1 MTSELTPVGL
11 LDALVEEL
19 NKVFEGYVYKI
30 PHDPEHAKTLED
42 FQDEEIAPAQM
53 EDDSDGEEPEEDSED
68 GVDAAEES
76 EGDSSEDEGLHD
88 STSDYVLRRPL
99 RIFPQD
105 VPINETDDDFDPAPY
120 IIVRL
125 KSGVDDGTADAFN
138 TVTVIF
144 IIAIWDDDNDSQG
157 FRDVLDI
164 IQKIYIRFHKD
175 PMLNNQ
181 FMYAGNYQWALQE
194 DNYWP
199 YFFGA
204 CTLSFNVPSIR
215 RENDYA

>member
-1 MTSELTPVGL
+1 MTSQLTPIGL
-11 LDALVEEL
+11 LDALADEL
-19 NKVFEGYVYKI
+19 NKVFDGYKYKI
-30 PHDPEHAKTLED
+30 PHDPENTKTLTD
-42 FQDEEIAPAQM
+42 F
-53 EDDSDGEEPEEDSED
+53 EDDSSDYMLPVSDSSDEGDIGDDGSQDGDSQEEPEENTED
-68 GVDAAEES
+68 
-76 EGDSSEDEGLHD
+76 GLHD
-88 STSDYVLRRPL
+88 KRTDYVMRRPL
-99 RIFPQD
+99 RIFKQD

-125 KSGVDDGTADAFN
+125 KSGDDDGTADAFN

-144 IIAIWDDDNDSQG
+144 IIAIWDDDNNSQG
-157 FRDVLDI
+157 YRDVLNI
-164 IQKIYIRFHKD
+164 IQKIYMRFHKD

-181 FMYAGNYQWALQE
+181 FMYAGNYHWALQE

-204 CTLSFNVPSIR
+204 CTLNFNIPSIR

>member
-1 MTSELTPVGL
+1 MTSELTPIGL
-11 LDALVEEL
+11 IDALADEL
-19 NKVFEGYVYKI
+19 NKVFDGYAYKI
-30 PHDPEHAKTLED
+30 PHDPEHAKKPED
-42 FQDEEIAPAQM
+42 F
-53 EDDSDGEEPEEDSED
+53 EDDTSDYMLPMGAEEPEGGSET
-68 GVDAAEES
+68 ES
-76 EGDSSEDEGLHD
+76 DDTPSGEEGLHD
-88 STSDYVLRRPL
+88 KETDYVMRRPL
-99 RIFPQD
+99 RIFKQD

-125 KSGVDDGTADAFN
+125 KSGVDDGSADAFN

-157 FRDVLDI
+157 YRDVVDI

-181 FMYAGNYQWALQE
+181 FMYAGGYQWALQE

-204 CTLSFNVPSIR
+204 CTLSFNIPSIR